1 MIRMKLTLNIPD
13 KTIHRAKHLARQRKT
28 SVSKL
33 VTKYFDEES
42 DPAWLKELRQSEPGL
57 AELCGMAKGV
67 KLVSKEQY
75 LREKYS
81 L

>member
-1 MIRMKLTLNIPD
+1 MKLTLNIPD
-13 KTIHRAKHLARQRKT
+13 GTIRRAKHLAGKRKT

-33 VTKYFDEES
+33 VTKFLDEES
-42 DPAWLKELRQSEPGL
+42 DPAWLEEIRRTDPGL

-67 KLVSKEQY
+67 KLISKEQY
-75 LREKYS
+75 LREKHG